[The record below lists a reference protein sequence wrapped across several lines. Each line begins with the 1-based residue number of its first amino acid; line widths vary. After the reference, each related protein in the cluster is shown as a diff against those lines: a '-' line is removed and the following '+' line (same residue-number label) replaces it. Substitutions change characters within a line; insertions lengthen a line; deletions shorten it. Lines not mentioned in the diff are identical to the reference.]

1 VALRFCPLPNASGLL
16 EWPGMDAQGRV
27 LVVDDDPVVLR
38 ALDRTLRSFGF
49 TVEAF
54 VSPSAFLDRLPVDG
68 PACVVLDL
76 RMPGLTGL
84 DVQEAMAQRDTLVP
98 VIFLSAL
105 ADVPSTVKAM
115 RDGALDFLVKPVD
128 EEQLR
133 TAVLAALVR
142 AGELHDRRSAE
153 RALEARF
160 ARLTRREHQVC
171 LLVADGL
178 LNKQIAAE
186 LGTSLKTIK
195 AHRGRMMHKLE
206 VDSVAGLVRLLAGRP
221 RSRPV

>member
-1 VALRFCPLPNASGLL
+1 
-16 EWPGMDAQGRV
+16 
-27 LVVDDDPVVLR
+27 
-38 ALDRTLRSFGF
+38 
-49 TVEAF
+49 
-54 VSPSAFLDRLPVDG
+54 
-68 PACVVLDL
+68 
-76 RMPGLTGL
+76 
-84 DVQEAMAQRDTLVP
+84 
-98 VIFLSAL
+98 
-105 ADVPSTVKAM
+105 
-115 RDGALDFLVKPVD
+115 
-128 EEQLR
+128 
-133 TAVLAALVR
+133 VR

-178 LNKQIAAE
+178 LNKQIAAQ